1 MCMYIYIYI
10 LWIIRLKKKTKNTHS
25 NAGAAILFAFLGILS
40 CEKAPSE
47 VSEIYFKYN
56 IYIYIW

>member
-1 MCMYIYIYI
+1 MNYSFE
-10 LWIIRLKKKTKNTHS
+10 KTKNTHS

-56 IYIYIW
+56 IYMIKYTIINKDSILI

>member
-1 MCMYIYIYI
+1 MMCMYIYIMNSSFE
-10 LWIIRLKKKTKNTHS
+10 KKTKNTHS

-47 VSEIYFKYN
+47 VSEIYF
-56 IYIYIW
+56 